1 MLQEENMVKKST
13 KTIEVE
19 HTSGYWQNW
28 VVSAT
33 QSAKQHWDISTRAW
47 NEYLLAESP
56 VKGSADTVVAPPAR
70 FPLFWSSIKNL
81 QPAYYA
87 RTPETVARRM
97 FDSEDHVARVGC
109 LILERLS
116 KYSMS
121 QYPIDDAMIH
131 GTLDF
136 LIADKATARIYLE
149 EIKEKFIEE
158 IQVFLTESGDYID
171 PNTGE
176 VVPPEAEIALQP
188 DGITYTAKIE
198 REQLVKVCTDVL
210 PVPFS
215 DIIHTPNAQ
224 SWSDIKTIGFR
235 LWLDKREFAEKF
247 GTDKLNKVVFGKQEK
262 KGDLVTKNE
271 SDAVQSANVGNGIEI
286 WELWDKPSKKVMYL
300 SKACAD
306 EFLDIIDDPYQLRD
320 FFPCSPFIL
329 GTKPP
334 KSMYPTPMYKQLE
347 PMIDQL
353 HRLFTRITKM
363 TSGLRRRGIADKAM
377 TDVIEAINQLDDFE
391 IIGSSHFQQ
400 LVESK
405 AKGTDPI
412 WYLPLAEL
420 AQALAEAQELLAAYK
435 QLFFEISG
443 VPDVVRGVTDYRETA
458 SAQQSKGE
466 FYNVRS
472 SWDQHLIQEM
482 ARKLI
487 EMQCDLALAR
497 MPESMIIEVCHLES
511 LQPEDIQYVSPAL
524 QLLKND
530 KQRSI
535 RIDIETDS
543 LTFVQNAKKQEQKNV
558 IVQTVIEGLKQ
569 LGTIAKESPE
579 LLRPASQMIM
589 MSLRA
594 IDLGKD
600 FEQSV
605 ESVTKSLEEASQ
617 QPPPPPP
624 PDYEGL
630 KVQVA
635 QQKMQSDLQLSQQKA
650 QIDMAKLQMEQQDQ
664 AFNQQKEQFDQY
676 MRQQELALK
685 TQEVQLKAQ
694 QVAQDQQL
702 ESVKVGL
709 NKQLEDVYAQ
719 IEQQKLEIEAYR
731 VQMSEREK
739 LLEERRL
746 DQQKVTDQIALLQQM
761 NQEPKG
767 ASSQQPVVVNLNT
780 ASSKKITMQ
789 RDPLSGALVGLSEV
803 IPDVE

>member
-1 MLQEENMVKKST
+1 MAENLIKSEQT
-13 KTIEVE
+13 G
-19 HTSGYWQNW
+19 GYWYNW
-28 VVSAT
+28 IISAKA
-33 QSAKQHWDISTRAW
+33 SAKQHWDISTRAW

-56 VKGSADTVVAPPAR
+56 VTGAANTVITPPAR

-97 FDSEDHVARVGC
+97 YESEDHVARVAC

-131 GTLDF
+131 ATLDF

-149 EIKEKFIEE
+149 EIREKFTEE
-158 IQVFLTESGDYID
+158 IQVYLVAEGSYID
-171 PNTGE
+171 ANSGE
-176 VVPPEAEIALQP
+176 VIPEDAEIALQP
-188 DGITYTAKIE
+188 DGITYTAKVE

-215 DIIHTPNAQ
+215 DILHTPNAQ
-224 SWSDIKTIGFR
+224 SWCDVKTVAFR
-235 LWLDKREFAEKF
+235 LWLDKQDFVDKF
-247 GTDKLNKVVFGKQEK
+247 GIDKLKNVVFNKQEQK
-262 KGDLVTKNE
+262 SDSVTKNE
-271 SDAVQSANVGNGIEI
+271 NEAQPSQDVGNGIEI
-286 WELWDKPSKKVMYL
+286 WEIWDKPTKKVIYL
-300 SKACAD
+300 AKN
-306 EFLDIIDDPYQLRD
+306 EILQVLKDPYELRD
-320 FFPCSPFIL
+320 FFPCAPFIL

-334 KSMYPTPMYKQLE
+334 KSLYPTPMYKQLE

-377 TDVIEAINQLDDFE
+377 TDVIEAINQLEDFE

-420 AQALAEAQELLAAYK
+420 AQALAEAQELLASYK

-497 MPESMIIEVCHLES
+497 MPEAMIIEVCHLQS

-543 LTFVQNAKKQEQKNV
+543 LTFVQSAKKQEQKNV
-558 IVQTVIEGLKQ
+558 IVQTVMEGLKQ
-569 LGTIAKESPE
+569 VASIGKDSPE
-579 LLRPASQMIM
+579 FLRPAMQMLM
-589 MSLRA
+589 MSLRG

-600 FEQSV
+600 YEQSV
-605 ESVTKSLEEASQ
+605 ESAMKGLEEASKN
-617 QPPPPPP
+617 PAPPP

-630 KVQVA
+630 KLQV
-635 QQKMQSDLQLSQQKA
+635 K
-650 QIDMAKLQMEQQDQ
+650 
-664 AFNQQKEQFDQY
+664 
-676 MRQQELALK
+676 QQELALK
-685 TQEVQLKAQ
+685 QGDQQLKAQ
-694 QVAQDQQL
+694 LAQQDTQMKQMQAQFDNFMKQQELMLKGREVQQSAERDQADIALGFQELQVNASIAGQEAQAKQVEVQANATDKMMKQGL
-702 ESVKVGL
+702 EQEYLNLEKSLTGVNVANMMADNKRLEQSAMNEQAKGELEAVKILNEAKRTGL
-709 NKQLEDVYAQ
+709 DAE
-719 IEQQKLEIEAYR
+719 KLELDKT
-731 VQMSEREK
+731 K
-739 LLEERRL
+739 LTL
-746 DQQKVTDQIALLQQM
+746 DAVSKLSD
-761 NQEPKG
+761 
-767 ASSQQPVVVNLNT
+767 
-780 ASSKKITMQ
+780 SKK
-789 RDPLSGALVGLSEV
+789 PNAKK
-803 IPDVE
+803 